1 MSYRPLESCGPSSYV
16 LLTGSPSASTC
27 TTFGLTP
34 KELRYLQVHN
44 APAISIQL
52 PVVKKA
58 HKSQEMEI
66 CQNST
71 EWRKSL
77 NSKANSSI
85 FREFWDCKIGIG
97 YFIPLIRI

>member
-58 HKSQEMEI
+58 HKIPQSG
-66 CQNST
+66 
-71 EWRKSL
+71 
-77 NSKANSSI
+77 ANRSI
-85 FREFWDCKIGIG
+85 QKP
-97 YFIPLIRI
+97 IPAFLGNFGTVKLVSVISFH